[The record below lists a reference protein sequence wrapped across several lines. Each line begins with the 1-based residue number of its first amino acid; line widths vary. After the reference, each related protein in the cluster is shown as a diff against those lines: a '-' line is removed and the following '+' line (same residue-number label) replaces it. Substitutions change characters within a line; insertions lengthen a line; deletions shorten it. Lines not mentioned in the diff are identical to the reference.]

1 MTMKAKIAEAAKG
14 KERNSINNHRELWAT
29 VGKIREDV
37 AGLKV
42 ENRIALAL
50 LAAIFLERLFA

>member
-1 MTMKAKIAEAAKG
+1 MNLKAKIIQTTKG
-14 KERNSINNHRELWAT
+14 KERNSINNHRDLWAT

-42 ENRIALAL
+42 ENRVALAL
-50 LAAIFLERLFA
+50 LAAIILKLLFA